1 MWKYNGFTLIQV
13 VEREN
18 DGVIERITMD
28 KKGKVINIE
37 TIKTKTPQ
45 FKDYGLEGAIY
56 NEFNFRWPYCK
67 AHFTQIVWHTTVL
80 AKDLFSIPMLAIDY
94 IEVKGLSNFL
104 IVLKDLIK
112 IKLKGR
118 V

>member
-1 MWKYNGFTLIQV
+1 
-13 VEREN
+13 
-18 DGVIERITMD
+18 
-28 KKGKVINIE
+28 
-37 TIKTKTPQ
+37 
-45 FKDYGLEGAIY
+45 
-56 NEFNFRWPYCK
+56 
-67 AHFTQIVWHTTVL
+67 VWHTTVL